1 MRATPLFT
9 AALTIS
15 LVSGIASAQDK
26 TPKAKA
32 ADKAEK
38 DRIERIESRNGR
50 VQIYGPGGVDI
61 AGVRWDAKPRAMIGV
76 STSSSGARDTLGLLV
91 TSVTAGGP
99 AEKAGIIEGNRI
111 ASVNG
116 VNLRLAAADAGQD
129 DMEGITARR
138 LTREL
143 GKLTPG
149 ADVDLRVYADGQWK
163 NVKVKTVSSDSLMG
177 ERFTF
182 TRSARDDRAVLGFS
196 LNSSGNKRDTLGVL
210 IAGLD
215 EDGPAEKAGL
225 IEGDRVAAVN
235 GTDLRVK
242 HDDVGDDFVSNAMVS
257 RFQRVMRNVKPG
269 DKVEL
274 RVYSGGQTKTV
285 TVTAARA
292 ADIYK
297 EGERGFRMMMP
308 GGAFRMAPMATM
320 PPMPPM
326 PAMPPRP
333 ADGAYW
339 METPAPVIA
348 PMPMR
353 IRSRIH
359 SMNLNNDD
367 NVLDDGSNDAD
378 VDSSLDFDSDV
389 SPEIDFDV
397 IPDVDIDIEPQMEME
412 LQNTYDMDAARRAV
426 DAVGKTETDAKSEV
440 EAAVR
445 ARDEAKALN
454 EQTRRMVES
463 IINKQRSL
471 ERSQAKSASWTPTPS
486 VTTVRPAFA
495 AAATGSDVKS
505 STIRVA
511 GLTLA
516 PVTSELA
523 EYLGAGSRDGFL
535 VLESEGEW
543 SAVHPGDVLLSV
555 NGQCVR
561 QSGRVATLDSEDA
574 HDIVVL
580 RKGQRMTVH
589 LVGG

>member
-1 MRATPLFT
+1 
-9 AALTIS
+9 
-15 LVSGIASAQDK
+15 
-26 TPKAKA
+26 
-32 ADKAEK
+32 
-38 DRIERIESRNGR
+38 
-50 VQIYGPGGVDI
+50 
-61 AGVRWDAKPRAMIGV
+61 
-76 STSSSGARDTLGLLV
+76 
-91 TSVTAGGP
+91 
-99 AEKAGIIEGNRI
+99 
-111 ASVNG
+111 
-116 VNLRLAAADAGQD
+116 
-129 DMEGITARR
+129 
-138 LTREL
+138 
-143 GKLTPG
+143 
-149 ADVDLRVYADGQWK
+149 
-163 NVKVKTVSSDSLMG
+163 
-177 ERFTF
+177 
-182 TRSARDDRAVLGFS
+182 
-196 LNSSGNKRDTLGVL
+196 
-210 IAGLD
+210 
-215 EDGPAEKAGL
+215 
-225 IEGDRVAAVN
+225 
-235 GTDLRVK
+235 
-242 HDDVGDDFVSNAMVS
+242 
-257 RFQRVMRNVKPG
+257 
-269 DKVEL
+269 
-274 RVYSGGQTKTV
+274 
-285 TVTAARA
+285 
-292 ADIYK
+292 
-297 EGERGFRMMMP
+297 
-308 GGAFRMAPMATM
+308 
-320 PPMPPM
+320 
-326 PAMPPRP
+326 
-333 ADGAYW
+333 
-339 METPAPVIA
+339 
-348 PMPMR
+348 
-353 IRSRIH
+353 
-359 SMNLNNDD
+359 
-367 NVLDDGSNDAD
+367 
-378 VDSSLDFDSDV
+378 
-389 SPEIDFDV
+389 
-397 IPDVDIDIEPQMEME
+397 MEME